1 MNDFRNILQVN
12 DERVNAL
19 QGWVSIHRKIMNNPV
34 WQDPKLLKLWMLCLL
49 EASHKEH
56 EQLVGKQIIKLEPGQ
71 FITGRF
77 SLAES
82 YNYGM
87 KKNEKVNERTL
98 WRWLKG
104 LENDDFLTIK
114 SETKYSVIT
123 INNWNLYQHD
133 VQLNDQQVSN
143 KCPAN
148 VQQVSTNNNGNKGN
162 NDNNLNTTTTTE
174 LENPIALFE
183 KTLCRL
189 SPIQSHSLMKWV
201 DEFKG
206 KSEIV
211 NEAITIADNKNKR
224 YFGFVEFLLKEW
236 ANNNLESLDRIRAY
250 EQEKFNKT
258 KSNTSFNRKPIRME
272 KTPSWFE
279 EEQQKVS
286 KISPVGD
293 VESPEEKR
301 ARLELIQ
308 QKYQK
313 SGS

>member
-1 MNDFRNILQVN
+1 MDDFRNILQAN

-114 SETKYSVIT
+114 SETKYSVVT

-183 KTLCRL
+183 KILCRL

-201 DEFKG
+201 DEFEG

-258 KSNTSFNRKPIRME
+258 KSNTSFNRKPIRKE

-279 EEQQKVS
+279 EGQQKVS
-286 KISPVGD
+286 NITAIGD
-293 VESPEEKR
+293 GESPEEKR
-301 ARLELIQ
+301 ARLERIQ

>member
-1 MNDFRNILQVN
+1 M
-12 DERVNAL
+12 

-114 SETKYSVIT
+114 SETKYSVVT

-183 KTLCRL
+183 KILCRL

-201 DEFKG
+201 DEFEG

-236 ANNNLESLDRIRAY
+236 ANNNLGSLDRIRAY

-258 KSNTSFNRKPIRME
+258 KSNTNFNRKPIRKE

-286 KISPVGD
+286 KIKPVGD

-301 ARLELIQ
+301 ARLERIQ